1 MKVGCA
7 EGAGCIGARQ
17 DRAIRFVRFPV
28 QFLIALLSQ
37 KPAGAAFHPLAANGH
52 AAAQISAL
60 VREATPF
67 PRISR

>member
-1 MKVGCA
+1 
-7 EGAGCIGARQ
+7 
-17 DRAIRFVRFPV
+17 VRFPV